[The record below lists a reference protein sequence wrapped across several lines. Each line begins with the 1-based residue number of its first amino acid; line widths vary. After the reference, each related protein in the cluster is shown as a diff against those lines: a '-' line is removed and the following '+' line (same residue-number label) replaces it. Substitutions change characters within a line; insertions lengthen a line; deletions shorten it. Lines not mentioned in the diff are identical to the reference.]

1 MSEQSES
8 DSAALQC
15 KVVSEGI
22 AIWLEVVRTLEAPC
36 FNSSLICDRQKGR
49 NLSVVLVGCANA
61 RLEISCPIAFTAF
74 DFALV
79 VT

>member
-1 MSEQSES
+1 MSELFES
-8 DSAALQC
+8 DNAALQC

-22 AIWLEVVRTLEAPC
+22 AMWLEVVRTLEAPC
-36 FNSSLICDRQKGR
+36 FSSSLICDRQKGR
-49 NLSVVLVGCANA
+49 NLSIVLAGCANA

-74 DFALV
+74 DFAFV